1 MELSIVSYQTD
12 VSLGPVGRRVARS
25 PAVGGGTRGE
35 PYAIEHVSDVRVLRA
50 ALPLWPMGLVSK
62 LMGSE
67 PGGQADEYVE
77 MDLDDL
83 ETASGGAAMNVHVAE
98 VSDQRDTIDI
108 KDAVYDGDLV
118 IADIT
123 RLRTEDRTAEHI
135 IDELR
140 QVAQEVDGDIV
151 QKGDDQLIVTPTGVG
166 ISRRKLGQR

>member
-1 MELSIVSYQTD
+1 MSLELFGRLADRSP
-12 VSLGPVGRRVARS
+12 PVG
-25 PAVGGGTRGE
+25 VGTLAE
-35 PYAIEHVSDVRVLRA
+35 IYSIKHVSDVRVLLA
-50 ALPLWPMGLVSK
+50 ALSLWVMGLVSK

-140 QVAQEVDGDIV
+140 QVANEVDGDIV